1 VKLQVFFTHD
11 GVGESLVKGKLIA
24 VIDVLRVSTTIAYAH
39 ANGSECIVPVES
51 VEAASKLASS
61 LDKAVT
67 LLGGEKE
74 GKRID
79 GFDLGNSPLEYTRDA
94 VGGKNIILSTTNGT
108 RAITKAREADEII
121 VACFANM
128 SSVLE
133 HIGRAGDKPAGILC
147 AGKQGRFALEDA
159 VCAGMM
165 IDRLASEGDVE
176 LDDAAVAGRLL
187 YLEHKDDI
195 PGLIRN
201 CEHGKYLMSLGFEK
215 DLDAC
220 AAIDSLNTLPVVTEG
235 RIARRKSRKRA
246 ARKKPVA

>member
-1 VKLQVFFTHD
+1 VKVQVFFTHD
-11 GVGESLVKGKLIA
+11 GVSESLVKGKLIA

-39 ANGSECIVPVES
+39 SNGCERIVPVES
-51 VEAASKLASS
+51 VEAASKLAGS

-79 GFDLGNSPLEYTRDA
+79 GFDLGNSPLEYTRD
-94 VGGKNIILSTTNGT
+94 VVEGKNIILSTTNGT
-108 RAITKAREADEII
+108 KAITKTRQADEVV

-128 SSVLE
+128 GPVLD
-133 HIGRAGDKPAGILC
+133 HMAKVPDRPAGILC

-165 IDRLASEGDVE
+165 IDRLAARGQVD
-176 LDDAAVAGRLL
+176 LDDAGVAARLL

-195 PGLIRN
+195 AGLVKN
-201 CEHGKYLMSLGFEK
+201 CEHGKYLAEIGFAR
-215 DLDAC
+215 DLEVC
-220 AAIDSLNTLPVVTEG
+220 AAVDSLKSLPVVSEG
-235 RIARRKSRKRA
+235 RIDREKPKRKQARKKRA
-246 ARKKPVA
+246 A